1 MHVSHMASLD
11 RSARVAAGIGLVA
24 LAAVAFLAL
33 VVGFPTSNAAGGAG
47 MMGGMGMMSGS
58 GLFPFVVF
66 PLAFLAVA
74 GLLALGY
81 VGVRAVASD
90 GEESQADDEA
100 ELDPISRL
108 QRRYTEGELT
118 EEEFERAL
126 ERELEREGGDADGE
140 SDSAER
146 SASLRER

>member
-1 MHVSHMASLD
+1 MTNLD

-33 VVGFPTSNAAGGAG
+33 VVGFPASNAADGTG
-47 MMGGMGMMSGS
+47 MMGGMGMTGGS

-66 PLAFLAVA
+66 PLTFLAVA

-81 VGVRAVASD
+81 VGVRAVASAGAD
-90 GEESQADDEA
+90 GQTDEA
-100 ELDPISRL
+100 GERDPIARL
-108 QRRYTEGELT
+108 QRRYAEGELT
-118 EEEFERAL
+118 EAEFERAL
-126 ERELEREGGDADGE
+126 ERELETEVGDEDGE
-140 SDSAER
+140 SDSTER